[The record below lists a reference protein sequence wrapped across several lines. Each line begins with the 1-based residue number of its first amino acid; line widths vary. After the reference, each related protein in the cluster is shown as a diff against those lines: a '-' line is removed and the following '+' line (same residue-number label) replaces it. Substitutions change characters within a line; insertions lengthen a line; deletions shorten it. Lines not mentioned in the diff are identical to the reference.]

1 MQPALEAKSN
11 EWKHEPMTVTSYA
24 SRIFGRSPFKPL
36 QVHIGICHECA
47 ELVVPVL
54 EASSAGD
61 WSEVESLRARLVEL
75 EHDADEIKREIRTH
89 LPKGFF
95 LPVAR
100 RDLLDL
106 LTQQDRMANKAKGIA
121 GLMLGRKL
129 EFPEQINANLIEFA
143 RQCITVC
150 RQAAELIGELDE
162 LLDTGFTGSEVTRV
176 RAMIQEL
183 DLAERGCDASEVEV
197 RAELFALE
205 HSLVPI
211 DVLFMYRGIEWIGD
225 LSNIG
230 QRIGHRLEM
239 LLAG

>member
-1 MQPALEAKSN
+1 MPPALEVEPD
-11 EWKHEPMTVTSYA
+11 EWEHEPMTVTSYA

-36 QVHIGICHECA
+36 QVHVGICYECA

-54 EASSAGD
+54 QASSAGD
-61 WSEVESLRARLVEL
+61 WSEVASLRARLVEL

-121 GLMLGRKL
+121 GLILGRKL
-129 EFPEQINANLIEFA
+129 EFPEQVHASLIEFA
-143 RQCITVC
+143 RQCIAVC
-150 RQAAELIGELDE
+150 EQAAELIGELDE
-162 LLDTGFTGSEVTRV
+162 LLDTGFTGVEVMRV
-176 RAMIQEL
+176 RAMIYEL
-183 DLAERGCDASEVEV
+183 DLAERGCDAREIEV
-197 RAELFALE
+197 RAELFVLE
-205 HSLVPI
+205 HSLVAI
-211 DVLFMYRGIEWIGD
+211 DVLFMYRSIEWIGD

>member
-1 MQPALEAKSN
+1 
-11 EWKHEPMTVTSYA
+11 MTVTSYA

-36 QVHIGICHECA
+36 QVHIGICSECA

-54 EASSAGD
+54 QASNAGD
-61 WSEVESLRARLVEL
+61 WSEVQNLRARMVEL

-106 LTQQDRMANKAKGIA
+106 LTQQDQMANKAKGIA
-121 GLMLGRKL
+121 GLVLGRKL
-129 EFPEQINANLIEFA
+129 RFPEPVQKGLIEFA
-143 RQCITVC
+143 QHCIAVD
-150 RQAAELIGELDE
+150 ADAKELIGELDE
-162 LLDTGFTGSEVTRV
+162 LLDTGFRGAEVKRV
-176 RAMIQEL
+176 RAMIHEL
-183 DLAERGCDASEVEV
+183 DLAERGCDANEVEI
-197 RAELFALE
+197 REELFALE
-205 HSLVPI
+205 HDLPPI
-211 DVLFMYRGIEWIGD
+211 EVVFMYRVIEWIGD
-225 LSNIG
+225 LANIG